1 MGRRIQP
8 VAASMD
14 QLLALVDQV
23 ESTEPMSPP
32 SPPKLY
38 AHPLA
43 MGVWRALLGM
53 ERRIVP
59 APVPYLAHD

>member
-1 MGRRIQP
+1 
-8 VAASMD
+8 MD

-53 ERRIVP
+53 ERRITP
-59 APVPYLAHD
+59 APVPYLANE